1 MDAVD
6 KVVGELKLYAHPFFR
21 WSAEECAG
29 GVAVLVRSSV
39 DGVHTPEYRFTLTE
53 REIDDSQFR
62 WNFQKLLYGILND
75 YMVELFT
82 ASPYD

>member
-6 KVVGELKLYAHPFFR
+6 KVVGELKLYEHPFFG
-21 WSAEECAG
+21 WSAEECAE
-29 GVAVLVRSSV
+29 GVEVVVRSRV

-62 WNFQKLLYGILND
+62 WNFQKLLYGNLND

-82 ASPYD
+82 GSAYD